1 MKRDA
6 FDPVEQAL
14 KAEVS
19 QEIRDT
25 IARHKAHGERMT
37 EAEISE
43 LQRVIR
49 DGIEALSTK
58 YRQSASTAELAV
70 LLSSLDIEFE
80 VMEGKLWVS
89 CDTPED
95 LMNLGVHLAQH
106 CPRVLDDLLA
116 RAKWNQART
125 HVYWEGV

>member
-1 MKRDA
+1 MDRPA
-6 FDPVEQAL
+6 FDPIAEQIR
-14 KAEVS
+14 AESHADIWELVK
-19 QEIRDT
+19 RD
-25 IARHKAHGERMT
+25 RGQRMT
-37 EAEISE
+37 EAEVSE

-49 DGIEALSTK
+49 DGIPLLASK